1 MGCENRVSFVLIF
14 SLSGLPHCRQ
24 RSCHSHIYF
33 SRHTPWGFYYY
44 EPVDLWI
51 VRKGY
56 QQKNYPK
63 RAHWNKSL
71 LQAAL
76 YFVSWLQRDVW
87 LHEMPEVQFI
97 SPFLEYLS
105 RFKFR
110 FGTVGL
116 LEFLRCRSSS
126 VFLLKNKPAKE
137 SSELR
142 HYLNVCREVIWSSHI
157 TSISD
162 KTKRSYC
169 QHKRR
174 PRGARTA
181 TLQLSLSLKLDVEI
195 TSWVELLN

>member
-1 MGCENRVSFVLIF
+1 MNCSKGVPAEKLSKTRTLKQVPAAGSFVF
-14 SLSGLPHCRQ
+14 
-24 RSCHSHIYF
+24 
-33 SRHTPWGFYYY
+33 
-44 EPVDLWI
+44 
-51 VRKGY
+51 RKLAS
-56 QQKNYPK
+56 K
-63 RAHWNKSL
+63 R
-71 LQAAL
+71 
-76 YFVSWLQRDVW
+76 YVW

-126 VFLLKNKPAKE
+126 VFLLKNKPANE

-195 TSWVELLN
+195 TS